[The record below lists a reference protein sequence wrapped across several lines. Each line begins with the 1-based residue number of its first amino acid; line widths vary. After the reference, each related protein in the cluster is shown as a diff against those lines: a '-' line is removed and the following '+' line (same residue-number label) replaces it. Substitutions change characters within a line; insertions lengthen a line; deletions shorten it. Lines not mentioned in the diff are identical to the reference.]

1 MWLRL
6 AIAMG
11 VLLALIAVGL
21 IQVRS
26 QLEPVADD
34 RMAETYTFEIET
46 GDALGRV
53 TRELEA
59 AGIIRNARLVNLLA
73 RAQQR
78 AGRLHVGE
86 YEVSP
91 SMRPSEIL
99 DIITTG
105 KVKLHTV
112 TVPEGLRASE
122 IAVRLE
128 EAGLADAADFLEV
141 VFDADFVSSLGISET
156 SLEGYLFPDTY
167 RMARGL
173 PARDVARAFVEQFR
187 RVWAKVEPLAVEAG
201 LDTHQVVTLA
211 SIVEKETGDPSERPL
226 IAAVFLNRLDRGM
239 RLETD
244 PTVIYGIPDFDGNI
258 KKRHLQDASNPY
270 NTYKIRGLPPG
281 PIASPGEDALRAV
294 VMPAETPYLYF
305 VSRNDG
311 THYFSAT
318 YREHSDAVDRF
329 QKRRRSR

>member
-141 VFDADFVSSLGISET
+141 VFDADFVSSLDISET

-187 RVWAKVEPLAVEAG
+187 RVWAKIEPLAVEAG

-258 KKRHLQDASNPY
+258 KKRHLQDASNLY